1 LTSQSRIDPALS
13 LRSATD
19 EAGHQS
25 FLMPPNSC
33 LTLFL
38 IAALAQL
45 PGLALAANGI
55 FSFVDDDGVEH
66 LSNIPDDR
74 RYRLVLADRFEPA
87 RAALRAPRG
96 VLALPYHQRPFHD
109 SVQRASLDTGIDAAL
124 LHAVITVESGYN
136 QAAVS
141 PKGAAGLMQLMP
153 GTARR
158 YGTSDPL
165 DPRENIRAGAS
176 YLRDLLA
183 MFDNNLELALAAYNA
198 GENAVIRHGRRLP
211 PYTETQ
217 RYVPLVVAH
226 YRRLGGR

>member
-1 LTSQSRIDPALS
+1 MNKNPAPS
-13 LRSATD
+13 FGSAN
-19 EAGHQS
+19 HQS
-25 FLMPPNSC
+25 FLMTPSSC
-33 LTLFL
+33 LAFVL
-38 IAALAQL
+38 IAALAQT
-45 PGLALAANGI
+45 PGLALAASGI
-55 FSFVDDDGVEH
+55 FGFVDEDGVEH

-87 RAALRAPRG
+87 RTALRAPRG
-96 VLALPYHQRPFHD
+96 VLALPYNQRPFHD
-109 SVQRASLDTGIDAAL
+109 SVLSASLDTGIDAAL

-136 QAAVS
+136 HTAVS
-141 PKGAAGLMQLMP
+141 PKGATGLMQLMP

-158 YGTSDPL
+158 YGTANLL

-211 PYTETQ
+211 PYSETQ
-217 RYVPLVVAH
+217 HYVPLVVAH
-226 YRRLGGR
+226 YRRLGGRH